1 MDAETTYMRIQL
13 NGGEAHCYLVP
24 IEPAPLIVIAARR
37 GFVMCGYL
45 DMKVVENMG
54 AAAAKVR
61 GVFNFN
67 DVLNAQIVEA
77 TSRAQEMGVCIGM
90 RGKDALERMC

>member
-1 MDAETTYMRIQL
+1 MDAKPTYMKIRL
-13 NGGEAHCYLVP
+13 SGGEAHCYLIP

-45 DMKVVENMG
+45 DMRAVEEMG
-54 AAAAKVR
+54 VAAAKVR
-61 GVFNFN
+61 GVHSFN

-77 TSRAQEMGVCIGM
+77 TSCARQMGVSVGM